1 QVTLI
6 DLGGHA
12 IIDRGAAIMRVLQQG
27 ADAAGDQPV
36 AFGWCQRAFRQ
47 QALCLA
53 RGRTRRTGGHQA
65 QRQQAGPRHRPQGA
79 ARAPLQFIYSHDL
92 EARRRVRVVQPLAAL
107 FGIIMGSSV
116 ALLAGLIM
124 TLLVFALLPEF
135 HDRLSGEFR
144 PLAKAIAWAILLTGT
159 SAAAFWSEV
168 KRRPWRLYAAGA
180 MAIAVAL
187 VTAYYWP
194 D

>member
-1 QVTLI
+1 
-6 DLGGHA
+6 
-12 IIDRGAAIMRVLQQG
+12 M
-27 ADAAGDQPV
+27 
-36 AFGWCQRAFRQ
+36 
-47 QALCLA
+47 
-53 RGRTRRTGGHQA
+53 
-65 QRQQAGPRHRPQGA
+65 
-79 ARAPLQFIYSHDL
+79 
-92 EARRRVRVVQPLAAL
+92 QPLAAL

-144 PLAKAIAWAILLTGT
+144 PLAKAIAWAMLLAGT